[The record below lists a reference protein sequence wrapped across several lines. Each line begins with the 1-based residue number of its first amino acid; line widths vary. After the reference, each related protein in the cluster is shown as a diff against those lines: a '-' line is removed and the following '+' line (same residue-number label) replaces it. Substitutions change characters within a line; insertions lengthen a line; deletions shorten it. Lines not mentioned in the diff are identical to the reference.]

1 MISLMHYLA
10 PERRCSYL
18 GDQRARLEYHHVLD
32 LSEAEYL
39 ALMLDNWRRFGRMLF
54 RPACAECRAC
64 RAVRV
69 RVDDFRPDRSQRRV
83 RKLNEHAVALRIEEP
98 SVSAE
103 KLELYD
109 RYHAHQA
116 EAKGWPHDEPQEA
129 DEYFE
134 MFVSQ
139 PFPIE
144 EWRYYLDERLV
155 GVGYVD
161 ALAGAPPPLVAEEGL
176 SAIYFF
182 YDPDER
188 GRSLGIWN
196 VLCLIEEARRRGLSY
211 VYLGYYV
218 AGCGSTEY
226 KGRFSPSE
234 IRDEH
239 GIWGPFRREAGPR

>member
-18 GDQRARLEYHHVLD
+18 SDQRARLEYDHVLD

-54 RPACAECRAC
+54 RPACAGCRAC

-109 RYHAHQA
+109 RYHTHQA
-116 EAKGWPHDEPQEA
+116 EAKGWPHDE
-129 DEYFE
+129 
-134 MFVSQ
+134 
-139 PFPIE
+139 
-144 EWRYYLDERLV
+144 
-155 GVGYVD
+155 
-161 ALAGAPPPLVAEEGL
+161 
-176 SAIYFF
+176 
-182 YDPDER
+182 
-188 GRSLGIWN
+188 
-196 VLCLIEEARRRGLSY
+196 
-211 VYLGYYV
+211 
-218 AGCGSTEY
+218 
-226 KGRFSPSE
+226 
-234 IRDEH
+234 
-239 GIWGPFRREAGPR
+239 